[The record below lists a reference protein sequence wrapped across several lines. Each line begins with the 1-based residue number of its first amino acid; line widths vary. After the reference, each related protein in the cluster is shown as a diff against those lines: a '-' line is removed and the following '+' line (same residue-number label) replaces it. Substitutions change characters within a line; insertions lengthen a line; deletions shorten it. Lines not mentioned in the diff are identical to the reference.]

1 MGKINLSLGDAVR
14 FSKTFAECDVYAFA
28 GLTGDFSPN
37 HTNEEFCKK
46 TPFKTRIVHG
56 CLTFGL
62 TSTVA
67 AMAAAKTGQTCL
79 ALGYDHVRFL
89 KPVHFGDTIT
99 AVYTISGIDED
110 RMRFLAKCELYNQ
123 HGDLVLVCTN
133 IQKVL
138 DDPS

>member
-1 MGKINLSLGDAVR
+1 MGVINLEIGDSVQYT
-14 FSKTFAECDVYAFA
+14 KTFAECDVYQFA
-28 GLTGDFSPN
+28 GITGDSSPN
-37 HTNEEFCKK
+37 HINEEFCKK

-67 AMAAAKTGQTCL
+67 ALAAAKTGQTCL
-79 ALGYDHVRFL
+79 AVGYDRVRFL

-99 AVYTISGIDED
+99 AIYTIQEKDEE
-110 RMRFLAKCELYNQ
+110 RMRFTASCELFNQ
-123 HGDLVLVCTN
+123 HGEKVLVCTN

-138 DDPS
+138 DH